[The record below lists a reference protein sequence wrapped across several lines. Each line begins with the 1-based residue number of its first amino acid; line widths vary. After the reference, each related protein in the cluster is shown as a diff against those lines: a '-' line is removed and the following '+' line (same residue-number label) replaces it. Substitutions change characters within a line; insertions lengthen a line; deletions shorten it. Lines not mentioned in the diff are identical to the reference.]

1 VENVFGARKDY
12 GLNMLTINGHH
23 FIKLDKH
30 IDIEKILSLKDDFH
44 FLFSSRLEKART
56 GTFHIGGFDP
66 NNMPSIFREK
76 DILYLTLKKANIE
89 RQTDKDLDQ
98 KLSYFEENQDND
110 GLVRYLKLRYRAWDP
125 YNIMQIRATDLKLY
139 SADAL
144 TFTDKE
150 WDSYNWMDGINPKIV
165 EVLESLPFKKLGT
178 VTLFVNEHYIPLGY
192 HRDFNYLPDEKGNMP
207 KTFPHRQEMIWIRF
221 DLDRPFYL
229 IDTDNDEVKQTE
241 IEGYSVFYNHH
252 NWHGNFTGIPFSS
265 LTMKIEG
272 AFTDDFR
279 KTIGVDNLEYYYEE
293 Q

>member
-1 VENVFGARKDY
+1 
-12 GLNMLTINGHH
+12 MLTINGHP
-23 FIKLDKH
+23 FIKLDNH
-30 IDIEKILSLKDDFH
+30 IDIKKILDLKDDFN

-56 GTFHIGGFDP
+56 GTFHIGGLDP
-66 NNMPSIFREK
+66 NNIPNVFRET
-76 DILYLTLKKANIE
+76 DILYLTLKRANLE
-89 RQTDKDLDQ
+89 RQTDKDLDE
-98 KLSYFEENQDND
+98 KLSHFESTQDNA
-110 GLVRYLKLRYRAWDP
+110 GLVRYLKLRYRSYDP
-125 YNIMQIRATDLKLY
+125 YNIMQIRSTNLKLY

-144 TFTDKE
+144 TFTNKE
-150 WDSYNWMDGINPKIV
+150 WDSYNWMDGVNPKIV
-165 EVLESLPFKKLGT
+165 DALESLPFKNLGT

-207 KTFPHRQEMIWIRF
+207 NTFPHRQEMIWVRF

-229 IDTDNDEVKQTE
+229 IDIKGDEVNQTE

-272 AFTDDFR
+272 AFTEEFR
-279 KTIGVDNLEYYYEE
+279 KQIGVDNLDHYHEE